1 MTEFLAGLGLSTDLS
16 LSLQILVLGWGGI
29 FLVMLVIYLISMGL
43 ARLFPP
49 SKEA

>member
-1 MTEFLAGLGLSTDLS
+1 MEQLLAMLPEGMGMA
-16 LSLQILVLGWGGI
+16 LQILVTGWGGI
-29 FLVMLVIYLISMGL
+29 FVVMLVIYLISLAL

>member
-1 MTEFLAGLGLSTDLS
+1 MEQLLAALPEGMGMA
-16 LSLQILVLGWGGI
+16 LQILVTGWGGI
-29 FLVMLVIYLISMGL
+29 FVVMLVIYLISLAL

>member
-1 MTEFLAGLGLSTDLS
+1 MTQFFATMPEGMGMA
-16 LSLQILVLGWGGI
+16 LQILVTGWGGI
-29 FLVMLVIYLISMGL
+29 FIVMLVIYVISLAL